1 MWYNVKMGKLKGV
14 LDAFINWFT
23 RKNARHNRALRDILD
38 LQKSIEEFLS
48 KYRLQKDAPE
58 FRLVFENIGQARI
71 DVTEIAHLT
80 GTRVRIAQNIEGEKL
95 PLLLEEVHSD
105 LDDFKRALFTRTLGS
120 VVLSERVLKIHK
132 SLENLLAAA
141 SDIEY
146 K

>member
-1 MWYNVKMGKLKGV
+1 MWYNVNMGKLKGV

-38 LQKSIEEFLS
+38 LQRSIEEFLS

>member
-1 MWYNVKMGKLKGV
+1 MWYNANMGKLKSV
-14 LDAFINWFT
+14 LVAFINWLT
-23 RKNARHNRALRDILD
+23 MKNARHNRALRDILD
-38 LQKSIEEFLS
+38 LQKTVEEFLA
-48 KYRLQKDAPE
+48 KYRLQEDGPDFK
-58 FRLVFENIGQARI
+58 LVFANIGQARI

-95 PLLLEEVHSD
+95 PPLIEEVHSD

-120 VVLSERVLKIHK
+120 VVLSERVLKVHK

>member
-1 MWYNVKMGKLKGV
+1 MWYNVNMGKLKGV

-23 RKNARHNRALRDILD
+23 MKNARHNRALRDILD
-38 LQKSIEEFLS
+38 LQRSVEEFLA
-48 KYRLQKDAPE
+48 KYHLQENGPD

-71 DVTEIAHLT
+71 DATEIAHLT
-80 GTRVRIAQNIEGEKL
+80 GTRVRIAKNIEGENL

-120 VVLSERVLKIHK
+120 AVLGKLVLKLHK
-132 SLENLLAAA
+132 SLENLLAAI
-141 SDIEY
+141 SEIEY

>member
-38 LQKSIEEFLS
+38 LQRSIEEFLS

>member
-1 MWYNVKMGKLKGV
+1 MSKLKGV
-14 LDAFINWFT
+14 LDAFINWLT
-23 RKNARHNRALRDILD
+23 MKKTRHNRAFRDILD
-38 LQKSIEEFLS
+38 LQKTVEEFLA
-48 KYRLQKDAPE
+48 KYRLQEDGPD

-120 VVLSERVLKIHK
+120 VILSERVLELHK
-132 SLENLLAAA
+132 SLENLPLQ
-141 SDIEY
+141 